1 MEVRAFE
8 VFEDELVFG
17 LERGLIAIGGIKKCM
32 ITPPG
37 HFGLRPASEA
47 NATKLYCVT
56 NVIGAK
62 FQSDFLCVTNS
73 KNARFLWWNWKKCRI
88 FCKKVRKLWNLQDG
102 IQNLHKQEEVGRLSV
117 KCLLL

>member
-62 FQSDFLCVTNS
+62 FQSDFLSVTNS

-88 FCKKVRKLWNLQDG
+88 FCKKFVNLG
-102 IQNLHKQEEVGRLSV
+102 IYKRVFNVYISKKICVGG
-117 KCLLL
+117 

>member
-73 KNARFLWWNWKKCRI
+73 KNTRFFGWNWKKCKMFVKILQNYGI
-88 FCKKVRKLWNLQDG
+88 FSGGQF
-102 IQNLHKQEEVGRLSV
+102 
-117 KCLLL
+117 KCYAST